1 MLQLSEMASELKE
14 TIIYGGAFNPPTK
27 AHQAILQAC
36 IDRAEQSGADVWVM
50 PCGNRVHKTIDV
62 PRDTRIKY
70 VEALVN
76 DVMWRSIDV
85 HIETTEMDSGIETE
99 TYDTAVMMNELYPD
113 RKFVWVFG
121 TDSVATIALWK
132 KGAWLK
138 DHLPMLIVRR
148 PNAPEVELGKSA
160 EWLATEPST
169 ISSTEV
175 RLLLEA
181 EGSVDHLVTPS
192 VLEYLQS

>member
-1 MLQLSEMASELKE
+1 MKIGKKE

-62 PRDTRIKY
+62 PRDTRIRY

-76 DVMWRSIDV
+76 DVSWRSVDV
-85 HIETTEMDSGIETE
+85 HIETTELDSDIKTE
-99 TYDTAVMMNELYPD
+99 TYDTALMMNKLYPD

-121 TDSVATIALWK
+121 TDSIVTIQLWK
-132 KGAWLK
+132 KGAWLN
-138 DHLPMLIVRR
+138 DNLPMLVVRR
-148 PNAPEVELGKSA
+148 PNTAEVELGKRA
-160 EWLATEPST
+160 EWLETEPST

-175 RLLLEA
+175 RLLLDSE
-181 EGSVDHLVTPS
+181 EPVDHLVTPS
-192 VLEYLQS
+192 VLEHLQA

>member
-1 MLQLSEMASELKE
+1 MNGMASELKE
-14 TIIYGGAFNPPTK
+14 TIVYGGAFNPPTK

-62 PRDTRIKY
+62 PRDTRIRY
-70 VEALVN
+70 AEALAN
-76 DVMWRSIDV
+76 DIVWRSVDV
-85 HIETTEMDSGIETE
+85 RIETTELDNGIETE
-99 TYDTAVMMNELYPD
+99 TYDTAIMMNDLYPD

-121 TDSVATIALWK
+121 TDSVATIESWK
-132 KGAWLK
+132 EGAWLK

-148 PNAPEVELGKSA
+148 PNTPEVELGKNA
-160 EWLATEPST
+160 DWLVTEPST

-181 EGSVDHLVTPS
+181 EEPVDHLVTPS
-192 VLEYLQS
+192 VLACLEP